1 MLATFKDNQLSLKV
15 TPKIQKGLVDQ
26 IKFNFRSMASDI
38 RRNRTD
44 AVLEIGL
51 GVCATDNA
59 LYRRSRECDFN
70 IFRNELVK
78 ENFKS
83 DKVMPGIPIDVL
95 PEISRRVSG
104 TSVWKQRLNQNPAW
118 DGMVSVVNLKLACIL
133 NWLNW

>member
-1 MLATFKDNQLSLKV
+1 
-15 TPKIQKGLVDQ
+15 VDQ

-51 GVCATDNA
+51 GVCATDIA

-78 ENFKS
+78 ENSKF

-118 DGMVSVVNLKLACIL
+118 DGMVSVVNLKVGLYPELVKLVIVIVCAAQTQIFS
-133 NWLNW
+133 